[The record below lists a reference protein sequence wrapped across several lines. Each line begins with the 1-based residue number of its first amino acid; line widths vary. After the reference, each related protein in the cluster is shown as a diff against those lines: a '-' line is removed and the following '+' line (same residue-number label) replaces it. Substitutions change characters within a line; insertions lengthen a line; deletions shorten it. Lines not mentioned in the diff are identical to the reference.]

1 MKDLFYLFLYY
12 PQIVSLNLFLQT
24 MVIEI
29 IFNNKI
35 QILSSKIIH
44 ILTHTHTYN
53 NLCTL
58 LKEIY
63 E

>member
-12 PQIVSLNLFLQT
+12 PQIVCVNFFFQR

-29 IFNNKI
+29 LFKKKI

-44 ILTHTHTYN
+44 IFTHTHTHIIICVHY
-53 NLCTL
+53 
-58 LKEIY
+58 
-63 E
+63 